1 MNEDIIDYDFALFT
15 FILRCSFCVLL
26 ILLYR
31 HTAMKLFIETWE
43 LLFPLSNCANTWF
56 IIITICGVPCKAF
69 SFFRKE
75 KTCMLSFDKKFWT
88 RYSHDKLFRV
98 LSYTDFYTLSMI
110 IPSYFIGVIQVKML
124 GWDSIFRNSS
134 FIAQLRQFIKWQLF

>member
-1 MNEDIIDYDFALFT
+1 MYLFSMFLLVVTSFSSLYKWRSIKYWHEWGYNWLWLCPFHFYPVLFFLCVVDFIIQA
-15 FILRCSFCVLL
+15 V
-26 ILLYR
+26 

-56 IIITICGVPCKAF
+56 IIITICGVPCKVF

-88 RYSHDKLFRV
+88 RYSHDKLFRA
-98 LSYTDFYTLSMI
+98 SYTDFYTLSMI
-110 IPSYFIGVIQVKML
+110 ILHRRYPG
-124 GWDSIFRNSS
+124 
-134 FIAQLRQFIKWQLF
+134 